1 MITARNLT
9 KRFKGK
15 MVLDDLSL
23 EAQAGEVTLLI
34 GSNGAGKT
42 TTLRIMA
49 GSLRADSGWVEVAG
63 VDVARHRLQAQHSLA
78 FLPQSV
84 VFDPRLSCRQVMRF
98 YARLRGVESR
108 RIPPLL
114 ALVGLDENA
123 DKRTGE
129 LSGGLRQRLGL
140 AVLLLPEAPV
150 LLLDEPGLSLDPE
163 WRVTMQEILRRK
175 AAEGACVLVATHL
188 LAEWNGVAD
197 RCLSCR
203 DGKVLSEIDPNRL
216 RQERQ
221 EGAQ

>member
-1 MITARNLT
+1 
-9 KRFKGK
+9 
-15 MVLDDLSL
+15 
-23 EAQAGEVTLLI
+23 
-34 GSNGAGKT
+34 
-42 TTLRIMA
+42 
-49 GSLRADSGWVEVAG
+49 
-63 VDVARHRLQAQHSLA
+63 VDVARHRLQAQHGLA

-108 RIPPLL
+108 RIPQLL

-203 DGKVLSEIDPNRL
+203 DGKVLSEIDPNLL
-216 RQERQ
+216 RQGSQ
-221 EGAQ
+221 EGYE